1 MKTIILA
8 GGLGTRLSE
17 ETSVRPKPMVEVGGQ
32 PILLHIMQLYS
43 SQGFNEFIVCL
54 GYKGYYIKEF
64 FSNYLLHMSD
74 VTFDFRGSAG
84 LIVHQSRL
92 PNWRVT
98 LVDTGELTQT
108 GGRLARVRPFL
119 DGSPFMLTYG
129 DGVADIDV
137 NALVSFHRQHGKYAT
152 ITAVRPPGRFGALAL
167 GDNGYSVERFEEKPA
182 GDGGWINGG
191 FFVMEQGIFGY
202 LSGDDTVLEGEP
214 LQILRATDS
223 WLPSVTPVF
232 GRRWIRCGIS
242 PVSIS
247 CALQERRRGFD

>member
-54 GYKGYYIKEF
+54 GYKGIYIKEF

-119 DGSPFMLTYG
+119 TGVHSCSPM
-129 DGVADIDV
+129 
-137 NALVSFHRQHGKYAT
+137 AT
-152 ITAVRPPGRFGALAL
+152 VWRT
-167 GDNGYSVERFEEKPA
+167 
-182 GDGGWINGG
+182 
-191 FFVMEQGIFGY
+191 
-202 LSGDDTVLEGEP
+202 
-214 LQILRATDS
+214 
-223 WLPSVTPVF
+223 
-232 GRRWIRCGIS
+232 
-242 PVSIS
+242 
-247 CALQERRRGFD
+247 